1 MAEFLSQDEI
11 DALLDIA
18 DGVDGVTQTD
28 YERVI
33 DFLNKTDYMFEVA
46 EPIKYL
52 KRATDDFC
60 LSTLDA
66 HNTKIEEMIRL
77 SEVCYVMDGLI
88 KTYNINFEDA
98 VKFHRSKGYLTH
110 YMDEINAV
118 DRNHNIQEMSLSKS
132 IREVVPQ
139 LKGLKV

>member
-46 EPIKYL
+46 EPFKHL
-52 KRATDDFC
+52 KRSTDEFC
-60 LSTLDA
+60 LSTLDEN
-66 HNTKIEEMIRL
+66 NTKIDELIRL
-77 SEVCYVMDGLI
+77 SEVCYILDGLI
-88 KTYNINFEDA
+88 KTYNINFDDA
-98 VKFHRSKGYLTH
+98 IKFHRSKGYLKH
-110 YMDEINAV
+110 YMDNLNALE
-118 DRNHNIQEMSLSKS
+118 RNYHIQEMSLSKS

-139 LKGLKV
+139 LKGLK